1 MLNNEIR
8 NVLEKYGK
16 QMVMSVQDKLM
27 RDNTNATGDAIN
39 SVTAEVTDTT
49 ITILGNKYIEAID
62 KGRGAG
68 KRMPP
73 VVNILQRINANGI
86 RQMSSS
92 KRVMRDRDLAWVI
105 ARKRAREGTLK
116 RFSNTGTN
124 LLGFV
129 TNQYAE
135 PLINE
140 IAELITKEGL
150 DVTGNKN

>member
-1 MLNNEIR
+1 MLKNEIR

-16 QMVMSVQDKLM
+16 QMVMAVQDKLM

-39 SVTAEVTDTT
+39 SITSDVTDTT

-68 KRMPP
+68 KRVPP
-73 VVNILQRINANGI
+73 KENILQWIKAKGI

-105 ARKRAREGTLK
+105 ARKIAREGTLK
-116 RFSNTGTN
+116 RFGNTGTN

-140 IAELITKEGL
+140 ISELITKETL
-150 DVTGNKN
+150 DA

>member
-16 QMVMSVQDKLM
+16 QMVMAVQDKLI
-27 RDNTNATGDAIN
+27 RDNTNASGDAVN
-39 SVTAEVTDTT
+39 SVTADVTDTT
-49 ITILGNKYIEAID
+49 ITILGNRYIQAID
-62 KGRGAG
+62 KGRSAG

-73 VVNILQRINANGI
+73 VVNILEWIKTRGI

-105 ARKRAREGTLK
+105 ARKISREGTLK
-116 RFSNTGTN
+116 RFGNTGTN

-135 PLINE
+135 PLTNE

-150 DVTGNKN
+150 DATDKN

>member
-16 QMVMSVQDKLM
+16 QMVMAVQDKLI
-27 RDNTNATGDAIN
+27 RDNTNASGDAVN
-39 SVTAEVTDTT
+39 SVTADVTDTT
-49 ITILGNKYIEAID
+49 ITILGNRYIQAID
-62 KGRGAG
+62 KGRSAG

-73 VVNILQRINANGI
+73 VVNILEWIKTRGI

-105 ARKRAREGTLK
+105 ARKISREGTLK
-116 RFSNTGTN
+116 RFGNTGTN

-135 PLINE
+135 PLTNE
-140 IAELITKEGL
+140 IAELITKQTL
-150 DVTGNKN
+150 DVSK

>member
-16 QMVMSVQDKLM
+16 QMVMAVQDKLI
-27 RDNTNATGDAIN
+27 RDNTNASGDAVN

-62 KGRGAG
+62 QGRGAG

-73 VVNILQRINANGI
+73 VSNILQWIKSRGI
-86 RQMSSS
+86 TQMTST
-92 KRVMRDRDLAWVI
+92 KRKMRDKDLAWVI
-105 ARKRAREGTLK
+105 ARKIAREGTLK
-116 RFSNTGTN
+116 RFGNTGTN

-135 PLINE
+135 PITNE
-140 IAELITKEGL
+140 IADLIIKQPL
-150 DVTGNKN
+150 DANKS

>member
-73 VVNILQRINANGI
+73 VVNILQWIKAKGI

-105 ARKRAREGTLK
+105 ARKIAREGTLK
-116 RFSNTGTN
+116 RFGNTGTN

-140 IAELITKEGL
+140 ISELITKETL
-150 DVTGNKN
+150 DA